1 MSYHAHFVES
11 FCYKRMLNSV
21 KIFLYINW
29 NDCKI
34 FILHFVLMQY
44 HVDWFV
50 DIESFL
56 HSRTKYYLI
65 MVIYDPFNILLNS
78 AFDYL
83 VEDFCIYV
91 HQEY

>member
-1 MSYHAHFVES
+1 
-11 FCYKRMLNSV
+11 
-21 KIFLYINW
+21 
-29 NDCKI
+29 
-34 FILHFVLMQY
+34 MQY

-65 MVIYDPFNILLNS
+65 MVIYDPFNVLLNS